1 MECLVGPE
9 SCEQAFFRQICRVWQ
24 KLCVFSATDERL
36 GAWIFVWLSDTW
48 LDSILLT
55 QTAGISDTVYISKLF
70 KNCFWTHTAVPKF
83 IMQSYNYKTSHL
95 NLPFGAL
102 SINTYLLYCTSVIRD
117 DLLDTE
123 SDLKHNLWF
132 VVNTQMDSLLSVLL
146 LESLINNPLTSAQ
159 VPIAVVIDRYLC
171 WLLW

>member
-1 MECLVGPE
+1 VECLVGPE

-95 NLPFGAL
+95 SLPFVAL
-102 SINTYLLYCTSVIRD
+102 SINTYFLYCTSVIRD

-123 SDLKHNLWF
+123 SDLK
-132 VVNTQMDSLLSVLL
+132 TQPLICRQYTDGLL
-146 LESLINNPLTSAQ
+146 
-159 VPIAVVIDRYLC
+159 AVCAVIRIID
-171 WLLW
+171 